1 MVESGLAIAD
11 LAETGT
17 TVTEM
22 VLQEGVIFGTP
33 FRLEGFSDLKLVEV
47 QLFDRDLSILDA
59 RLDPSSIYTEYS
71 QAMLVYERGKPIMA
85 IVDNGTQFLAARAS
99 RRQQSILEL
108 KPGNDKVYAK
118 KRKTSHPIEN
128 ARYSWEAGF
137 DLGDLIEDRV
147 GNPDI
152 GLVITKKPKGEE
164 GGGITGDSYYVDASG
179 ARVV

>member
-59 RLDPSSIYTEYS
+59 RLDPSSIYTE
-71 QAMLVYERGKPIMA
+71 
-85 IVDNGTQFLAARAS
+85 
-99 RRQQSILEL
+99 
-108 KPGNDKVYAK
+108 
-118 KRKTSHPIEN
+118 
-128 ARYSWEAGF
+128 
-137 DLGDLIEDRV
+137 
-147 GNPDI
+147 
-152 GLVITKKPKGEE
+152 
-164 GGGITGDSYYVDASG
+164 
-179 ARVV
+179 